1 MVAGRAATLPRAFT
15 GGATAW
21 PRVTG
26 AARGANQEPSAP
38 QTWTDAG
45 DNPGGGGPPLAGDG
59 PASPILIPG
68 GGPEEREGNVTGGV
82 PRFLWS
88 LYKAGGVYRNESGSG
103 VDSEVLEGSDVA
115 GVGRPLS
122 ARYNLT
128 VGGVLGGPGGG
139 VGNVTSSVEDT
150 GGHGFLDILMGSAP
164 QLPERNVTHR
174 NTSVIKEALG
184 FSLES
189 GGDASETG
197 SLQRLF
203 LSRPEPVYLS
213 ALDDNLSVDRPGLAT
228 LSNFT
233 EPLFADYPP
242 HLLDFA
248 VFCCVLFIVLGVPGN
263 LITIIALV
271 KCKKVSTMFT

>member
-1 MVAGRAATLPRAFT
+1 M
-15 GGATAW
+15 
-21 PRVTG
+21 
-26 AARGANQEPSAP
+26 
-38 QTWTDAG
+38 
-45 DNPGGGGPPLAGDG
+45 AGDG
-59 PASPILIPG
+59 PVPSILTPG
-68 GGPEEREGNVTGGV
+68 GGPEEGERNVTGSV

-88 LYKAGGVYRNESGSG
+88 LYKAGGVYRNESGG
-103 VDSEVLEGSDVA
+103 VDNEVLEGSDVA
-115 GVGRPLS
+115 GVGQPLS

-150 GGHGFLDILMGSAP
+150 GGHGFLDILMGSTP

-213 ALDDNLSVDRPGLAT
+213 ALKDNLSVDRPGLVT
-228 LSNFT
+228 PSNHP
-233 EPLFADYPP
+233 ELLFADYPQP
-242 HLLDFA
+242 LLDFA